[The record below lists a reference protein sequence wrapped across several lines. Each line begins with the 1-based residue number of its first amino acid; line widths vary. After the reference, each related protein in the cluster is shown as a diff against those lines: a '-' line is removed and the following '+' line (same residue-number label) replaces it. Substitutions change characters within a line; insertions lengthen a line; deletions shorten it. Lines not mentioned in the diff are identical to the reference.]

1 MRRRKEKLDIET
13 LKKIA
18 PQYIKDI
25 EALGVDIEK
34 LWDRELNAFV
44 RKRDLIER
52 VGKDE
57 FKVIQTIGRTAR
69 AGRWKEQYVTEPL
82 RRDFLEIFG
91 SEENFPD
98 EIKRSLSSQEIDS
111 LTLHYLKRKYVN
123 EWKLKSPGELD
134 SLFMEHIKHPEVLI
148 HKQGERLI
156 LELNRKI
163 AVIEPP
169 HWKITFYELE
179 EEFSSYE
186 ELARSRGWDRFTIK
200 LWQLK
205 QKLRLL

>member
-1 MRRRKEKLDIET
+1 MRRKKEKPDRET
-13 LKKIA
+13 LRKIA
-18 PQYIKDI
+18 PQYIKDL
-25 EALGVDIEK
+25 EALGIDIEK

-44 RKRDLIER
+44 RKKNLIER
-52 VGKDE
+52 IRKEE
-57 FKVIQTIGRTAR
+57 FKVVQTIGRTVR
-69 AGRWKEQYVTEPL
+69 AGRWREKYITEPL

-91 SEENFPD
+91 SEESLPN
-98 EIKRSLSSQEIDS
+98 EIKRVLSSKEIDS

-123 EWKLKSPGELD
+123 GWKLKSPEELD
-134 SLFMEHIKHPEVLI
+134 SLFVEHIKHPEVLI
-148 HKQGERLI
+148 YRQGARLI

-169 HWKITFYELE
+169 HWKITFYKLE

-186 ELARSRGWDRFTIK
+186 ELARSRAWDRFTIK

>member
-1 MRRRKEKLDIET
+1 MRRREEKLDRET

-18 PQYIKDI
+18 PQYIKDL

-44 RKRDLIER
+44 RKKNLINR
-52 VGKDE
+52 VGKEE
-57 FKVIQTIGRTAR
+57 FKVIQTIGRTVR
-69 AGRWKEQYVTEPL
+69 AGRWKEKYVTEPL

-91 SEENFPD
+91 SEENFPN
-98 EIKRSLSSQEIDS
+98 EIKKALSLQEIDS

-123 EWKLKSPGELD
+123 GWKLKNPEELD
-134 SLFMEHIKHPEVLI
+134 SLFVEHIKRPEVLI
-148 HKQGERLI
+148 YKQGARFI